1 MKNMNT
7 KIQKNM
13 VNENMNNVLPGGG
26 FTVERCVETL
36 PGGGF
41 HGGEQKETLPGGGF
55 HGGEQKETLP
65 GGGFHGDETK
75 DGGLRMEKILSHRT
89 PVDFEPVH
97 LPTGFWI

>member
-13 VNENMNNVLPGGG
+13 VNENMNNV
-26 FTVERCVETL
+26 L

>member
-13 VNENMNNVLPGGG
+13 VNENMNNV
-26 FTVERCVETL
+26 L

-75 DGGLRMEKILSHRT
+75 DGG
-89 PVDFEPVH
+89 
-97 LPTGFWI
+97 

>member
-13 VNENMNNVLPGGG
+13 VNENMNNV
-26 FTVERCVETL
+26 
-36 PGGGF
+36 
-41 HGGEQKETLPGGGF
+41 LPGGGF